1 MVVLVPQYVLLPTQ
15 QEMWLKMILPTIP
28 VSEYE
33 MRKIAIQNLMGKYN
47 FDILFFFGDD
57 RAVFGANHTR
67 WISNYAPHFEPILI
81 AIPRIGDIHAA
92 TGAESEA
99 FFNNTAKI
107 GTVHV
112 VDEFNMPEEEYP
124 YTKSKSF
131 TDFCDVLNQELNG
144 LAINVGIVGEIS
156 IPVWLHSL
164 IPEAGYSIEASDAFE
179 IAYRLLRASKSDAE
193 VEVLKY
199 GFKIAEAGFDAGF
212 NALREG
218 VSERDVA
225 AEIEYTMRKLGSE
238 GSGIDTIVGFGQ
250 ANTFPILTRTTHN
263 KLKSKDLALLT
274 IAPRYE
280 GYHGVIA
287 RPIVVG
293 QPIPE
298 VKKAIEGAIKA
309 SAASAEQLR
318 VGARGSDISGA
329 GLEVLRREQLIDL
342 CVYSGIHSVG
352 TSEFEPPI
360 LTSKSDFIVPNNFFV
375 SIDVPLFFANW
386 GGLRVETGYLVSH
399 NSVQRLSSTTLQYLE
414 IS

>member
-1 MVVLVPQYVLLPTQ
+1 MN
-15 QEMWLKMILPTIP
+15 LPTIP
-28 VSEYE
+28 SSEYE
-33 MRKIAIQNLMGKYN
+33 SRKKAIQTLMKEYG
-47 FDILFFFGDD
+47 FDILFFYGDD

-67 WISNYAPHFEPILI
+67 WISNYAPHFEPVLI
-81 AIPRIGDIHAA
+81 AVPKAGDIHAA

-112 VDEFNMPEEEYP
+112 IDEFNMPEEEYP
-124 YTKSKSF
+124 YTKSKGF
-131 TDFCDVLNQELNG
+131 TDFCDTLNQELG
-144 LAINVGIVGEIS
+144 GVAINVGIVGESS
-156 IPVWLHSL
+156 IPVWLHGLLHDS
-164 IPEAGYSIEASDAFE
+164 GYVIETSDAFE
-179 IAYRLLRASKSDAE
+179 IAYRLLRASKSESE
-193 VEVLKY
+193 VEVMKY

-212 NALREG
+212 RALKEG

-225 AEIEYTMRKLGSE
+225 AEIEYTMRKMGSE
-238 GSGIDTIVGFGQ
+238 GSGIDTIVGFGKT
-250 ANTFPILTRTTHN
+250 NNYPILTRTTHN
-263 KLKSKDLALLT
+263 KLKNRDLAVLT

-287 RPIVVG
+287 RPIVIGEPVS
-293 QPIPE
+293 E

-309 SAASAEQLR
+309 SEASASQLK

-329 GLEVLRREQLIDL
+329 GLEVLKSAGLIDL

-375 SIDVPLFFANW
+375 SVDVPLFFANW
-386 GGLRVETGYLVSH
+386 GGLRVETGYLVSKD
-399 NSVQRLSSTTLQYLE
+399 SVERLSSTPLQYLE
-414 IS
+414 I

>member
-1 MVVLVPQYVLLPTQ
+1 MN
-15 QEMWLKMILPTIP
+15 LPTIP
-28 VSEYE
+28 TSEYE
-33 MRKIAIQNLMGKYN
+33 NRKSAIQNLMKEFG
-47 FDILFFFGDD
+47 FDILFFYGDD

-81 AIPRIGDIHAA
+81 AVPKSGDIHAA

-131 TDFCDVLNQELNG
+131 IDFCDTLNQEVNG
-144 LAINVGIVGEIS
+144 KVVNVGIVGEDS
-156 IPVWLHSL
+156 VPVWLHSL
-164 IPEAGYSIEASDAFE
+164 LSETGYVIQISDAFE
-179 IAYRLLRASKSDAE
+179 LAYRLLRASKSAAE
-193 VEVLKY
+193 VEVMKY
-199 GFKIAEAGFDAGF
+199 GFEIAEAGLNAGF
-212 NALREG
+212 QALVEG

-225 AEIEYTMRKLGSE
+225 AEIEYTMRKMGSE
-238 GSGIDTIVGFGQ
+238 GSGIDTIVGFGRD
-250 ANTFPILTRTTHN
+250 NTFPILTRTTHN
-263 KLKSKDLALLT
+263 KLKNRDLALLT

-287 RPIVVG
+287 RPISVG
-293 QPIPE
+293 KPIPE
-298 VKKAIEGAIKA
+298 VKGAIEGAIKA
-309 SAASAEQLR
+309 SEAIAGQLK

-329 GLEVLRREQLIDL
+329 GLEVLRKAQLIDL

-360 LTSKSDFIVPNNFFV
+360 LTSKSEFIVPNNFFV
-375 SIDVPLFFANW
+375 SIDVPLFFAKW
-386 GGLRVETGYLVSH
+386 GGLRVETGYLVSDD
-399 NSVQRLSSTTLQYLE
+399 SVQRLSSNPLQYLE
-414 IS
+414 I